1 MLLVVATLNVSPS
14 GVDEFEAGFAANASR
29 VHAEEPGC
37 LIYQLCK
44 DKKKP
49 GEYTVI
55 EVKGCWC
62 TLQCNTVAAAAIL
75 APRLPPLLRIP
86 LEAALATFI
95 GSSHVHYPHCGSP
108 TLSTNRLPTF
118 QPSLRSATLL
128 LPQVYAD
135 NGAISTHMRNLK
147 SSAFAPKLAGR
158 PMIGTYEIVGNPGL
172 KRGSAARAIVA
183 HLDVR
188 TTGVGGTAR
197 NVAAFESVTRPLVNT
212 VQEREP
218 GCLMYAM
225 GRGKKEGMYVFAELY
240 VDKAAI
246 GRHGQ
251 TEYFKAASAKQA
263 PLFAG
268 VKMTMLATVG
278 EGGAQSTMG
287 AGGEAGGAGGASKAA
302 L

>member
-1 MLLVVATLNVSPS
+1 M
-14 GVDEFEAGFAANASR
+14 
-29 VHAEEPGC
+29 
-37 LIYQLCK
+37 
-44 DKKKP
+44 
-49 GEYTVI
+49 
-55 EVKGCWC
+55 
-62 TLQCNTVAAAAIL
+62 
-75 APRLPPLLRIP
+75 
-86 LEAALATFI
+86 
-95 GSSHVHYPHCGSP
+95 CGSP
-108 TLSTNRLPTF
+108 TPSTNPLPTF
-118 QPSLRSATLL
+118 NRPFAPPPPSSLALK
-128 LPQVYAD
+128 VYTD

-197 NVAAFESVTRPLVNT
+197 NVAAFESITGPLVST
-212 VQEREP
+212 VQAREA

-278 EGGAQSTMG
+278 EGGAQSTIG
-287 AGGEAGGAGGASKAA
+287 AGGASGAGGAGGASKAA